1 MKLAP
6 NACKITC
13 LALFCLPWIGTANTR
28 FHQYTRQYH
37 SPNDAAT
44 PLAAGYIGGS
54 GDEYLSGAAFLPNG
68 SLLLAGTA
76 FGPTFDPEGVQVNVL
91 GEDGPAPDFSMPMRN
106 DSPNPP
112 NWQHTQGA
120 GFIAVL
126 SPENDRILGAVRFPW
141 GSGTLTDI
149 TADEQGGIYVTGIP
163 GDRFNALTQSRPAA
177 AEGVTGPHDIFFGKL
192 RSDLSGF
199 EWCLT
204 LKDSRDG
211 APTLRLLKDGNI
223 GLVGANAYHFSPEGE
238 ILRATAI
245 GYTNSWVRGV
255 DFESHAEARGGDGNS
270 NTGWEPWRQP
280 SFQIISGYPDRQS
293 LFSFYRWDAQFV
305 GTNWSRL
312 VSDSS
317 TRAVTFDRN
326 GEVITYAWSDGG
338 NSVKARVPYDLT
350 RNVREAIKERTGRET
365 GLPFSTWGAN
375 VGSFAHINKI
385 ETETGEPLAYTLFIA
400 YLGDRNAP
408 SSVMI
413 NMLDT
418 AVDNSLLI
426 GGGSAY
432 GLIETGSTKVN
443 TLDYDA
449 GDYIGGNFIAILDE
463 AWRNIRFSSAIPGGG
478 QVNLRRHSRGRNANS
493 ATASIQIGD
502 KTRVVFVGGA
512 VHHEKF
518 KPVNNA
524 QAAFGGGSLDGQYV
538 VLEMDTLSPLP
549 DYEPQFPTSASR
561 SAGAGESQ
569 EGLEG
574 LYIVNQGMNR
584 DHSVLV
590 LRDTTAKKWPKFYR
604 AHPKGEGLVDA
615 RGRGSFT
622 LLGPSDRVQI
632 RGGLHQDKRLG
643 GTRDSDDYPDLEIQ
657 VTLTGNTTANA
668 VVSYQ
673 GRTLELNGPI
683 SIRNSRPSGRGINL
697 RGVFRT
703 TKEALGLAEDDPDSR
718 DDEIIIEFWAP
729 GRPAPDHMRLD

>member
-1 MKLAP
+1 MKP
-6 NACKITC
+6 HQPKCKINFF
-13 LALFCLPWIGTANTR
+13 LFIFCLPLIGTANTR

-44 PLAAGYIGGS
+44 PLASGYIGGS

-68 SLLLAGTA
+68 TLLLAGNA
-76 FGPTFDPEGVQVNVL
+76 FGPTFDPAGVQVNVL
-91 GEDGPAPDFSMPMRN
+91 GEDGPAPDFNMPMRN
-106 DSPNPP
+106 NSPNPP

-120 GFIAVL
+120 GFITVL
-126 SPENDRILGAVRFPW
+126 SPEYDRILGAVRFPW

-149 TADEQGGIYVTGIP
+149 VADGSGGIYVTGIP
-163 GDRFNALTQSRPAA
+163 GDRFSALTQSRPAA
-177 AEGVTGPHDIFFGKL
+177 ADGVSGPHDIFFGKM

-199 EWCLT
+199 EWCLM

-223 GLVGANAYHFSPEGE
+223 GLLGANAYHFSPDGE
-238 ILRATAI
+238 ILRATTI

-255 DFESHAEARGGDGNS
+255 DFESHAEARGGDGNT

-280 SFQIISGYPDRQS
+280 SFQIISGYPDRQGA
-293 LFSFYRWDAQFV
+293 FSFYRWDAQFV

-317 TRAVTFDRN
+317 TRTVAFDRN
-326 GEVITYAWSDGG
+326 GETIVYAWSDGG
-338 NSVKARVPYDLT
+338 NSVMAHVPYDLT

-365 GLPFSTWGAN
+365 GLPFSTWGAG
-375 VGSFAHINKI
+375 VGSFAHINKL

-400 YLGDRNAP
+400 YLADRNAP
-408 SSVMI
+408 SSVSI
-413 NMLDT
+413 DMLDT
-418 AVDNSLLI
+418 AVDNSLLLS
-426 GGGSAY
+426 GGSAF

-443 TLDYDA
+443 TLDIEA
-449 GDYIGGNFIAILDE
+449 GDYIGGRFIAILDE
-463 AWRNIRFSSAIPGGG
+463 PWRNIRFSSAIPGGG
-478 QVNLRRHSRGRNANS
+478 EVDIRRHSRGRNANI
-493 ATASIQIGD
+493 ATESIQIGD

-512 VHHEKF
+512 TQHDKF

-524 QAAFGGGSLDGQYV
+524 QSAFGGGTLDGQYV
-538 VLEMDTLSPLP
+538 VLEMDTLPPLP
-549 DYEPQFPTSASR
+549 DYEPQYPTSGR
-561 SAGAGESQ
+561 RTAGAGETQ

-584 DHSVLV
+584 DHSVLA

-615 RGRGSFT
+615 QGRGKFT
-622 LLGPSDRVQI
+622 LLGTSDRVQV
-632 RGGLHQDKRLG
+632 RGGAHQDKRLG
-643 GTRDSDDYPDLEIQ
+643 GTHGSDEYPDLEIQ
-657 VTLTGNTTANA
+657 VTLTGNATANA

-683 SIRNSRPSGRGINL
+683 SIRDSRPSGRGINL
-697 RGVFRT
+697 RGVFTT
-703 TKEALGLAEDDPDSR
+703 TKGALGLDDDPDNR
-718 DDEIIIEFWAP
+718 DDEILIEFWAP
-729 GRPAPDHMRLD
+729 GRPAPDHMRMD